1 MTETDNHKQGQQ
13 RSCRFVT
20 LLFVLLFTTF
30 LFRKNL
36 RLLQEHIQK
45 KRKPSI
51 SQPGSA
57 QPQKHYG

>member
-36 RLLQEHIQK
+36 RLLQEHI
-45 KRKPSI
+45 
-51 SQPGSA
+51 
-57 QPQKHYG
+57 